1 VWLVGTVAALAGAV
15 VAEAFTLVARVAD
28 VPMEAAGVWETAAQH
43 NPVGYI
49 VIWSIGGIVLA
60 RVFARWAKRPART
73 FAVTT
78 VAFTVISLAAPGP
91 RGDHRG
97 VHQIVLGRDP
107 CAGGRGDHLDPGD
120 ATLRGSLTR
129 VSDRDARLRTAW

>member
-78 VAFTVISLAAPGP
+78 VAFTVISLAAPAL
-91 RGDHRG
+91 
-97 VHQIVLGRDP
+97 VVTIVVSTRSSWGATHVLAAVVIISILAMRLS
-107 CAGGRGDHLDPGD
+107 GGR
-120 ATLRGSLTR
+120 
-129 VSDRDARLRTAW
+129 